1 MAWLRDVLPAVT
13 DAEPDEAVPV
23 GWAFLY
29 FFCLLCGYYILRPV
43 RDEMAIEGGVQ
54 HLPWM
59 MTATFVTLLLVTPA
73 SFTGEWQWQDLVD
86 TLHDTLDLAKKR
98 AVEPEHVNTTAY
110 ARFLPA
116 ILSQVATFPISP
128 TLNFAFN
135 NSIQFAIRQ

>member
-1 MAWLRDVLPAVT
+1 MAWLQDVLPSVI

-59 MTATFVTLLLVTPA
+59 MTATFVTLVLVTPLFGWLSEIGRA
-73 SFTGEWQWQDLVD
+73 SCRERV
-86 TLHDTLDLAKKR
+86 
-98 AVEPEHVNTTAY
+98 
-110 ARFLPA
+110 
-116 ILSQVATFPISP
+116 
-128 TLNFAFN
+128 
-135 NSIQFAIRQ
+135 